1 MMRLGYTGFME
12 VEQRENGKGL
22 RGKEIEVGDGV

>member
-1 MMRLGYTGFME
+1 MMRLGYTGFAE
-12 VEQRENGKGL
+12 AEKRGNGKGL